1 MLKKLPLLTIFRP
14 GLLVDR
20 EGARPIEKVAKY
32 LPFFPKIFA
41 KDVAKVLVKTA
52 ERDI

>member
-1 MLKKLPLLTIFRP
+1 MKKIPLLSIFRP

-20 EGARPIEKVAKY
+20 EGARTIEKCAKY

-41 KDVAKVLVKTA
+41 KDTAKVLVKCA
-52 ERDI
+52 